1 MKAHMFSPLILIVSL
16 KPEEAKELLPQHAED
31 IKTYDPFE
39 VDLLFDAHG
48 NAIVLTAIELHNK
61 YFDPP
66 ASFEKDEIQIDTSQ
80 FWKQLLNAEEESRRL
95 VVNKQS
101 ARYEFIPDGFTLT
114 TFTEIGDATDWARLL
129 NELWGVNN
137 EPA

>member
-1 MKAHMFSPLILIVSL
+1 MRAFVFSPLILIVSL
-16 KPEEAKELLPQHAED
+16 KPEEAKELLPQHTED
-31 IKTYDPFE
+31 IETHDPFE
-39 VDLLFDAHG
+39 VDLLFDVHS

-66 ASFEKDEIQIDTSQ
+66 ASFEKDEIQIDTLR
-80 FWKQLLNAEEESRRL
+80 FWKQLLNAEEESGRL

-101 ARYEFIPDGFTLT
+101 TRYEFIPDGFTLT
-114 TFTEIGDATDWARLL
+114 TTEIGDATDWARLL

-137 EPA
+137 KPA